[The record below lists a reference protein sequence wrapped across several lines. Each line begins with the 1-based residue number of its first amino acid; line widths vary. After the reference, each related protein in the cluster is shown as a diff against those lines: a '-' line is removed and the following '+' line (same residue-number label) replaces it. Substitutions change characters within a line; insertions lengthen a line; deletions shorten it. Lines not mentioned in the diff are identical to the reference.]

1 MSRLLL
7 AADELTNSY
16 IDERVKLLIP
26 QFEALAPYKI
36 TDRKKGKDGLTGW
49 EQLASQEVRFL
60 KTTYPDGKAEGEKT
74 YSTAYR
80 QSQALKKAL
89 KAVTADKLQDPIVI
103 NQVQTIIKNFSL
115 AVTFLFSEY
124 KALSNEN
131 YKDKV
136 DERSSEENRIEIDL
150 TNSLKYSH
158 SILTALKS
166 GDKEINWLDVS
177 CAIALATG
185 RRMAEVHLSATFKKI
200 DTYSVEFTGQLKGK
214 SRKVKVADKAVKL
227 QDMAFVIPTLLP
239 ADLVCFGLDWLGN
252 PNNFPDRNSKRF
264 DKDDDIERVN
274 KRFSKTLNLQC
285 KEWDIFPEDE
295 RTYHKFRAAY
305 LRASCIT
312 DNVKDQ
318 DFMKY
323 AKKILIDND
332 EKTINSYI
340 RYEIKP
346 GTLTR
351 I

>member
-1 MSRLLL
+1 MSRQLL
-7 AADELTNSY
+7 AADELTNEF
-16 IDERVKLLIP
+16 IDERVKILIP

-49 EQLASQEVRFL
+49 EQLASQEVRLL
-60 KTTYPDGKAEGEKT
+60 KSTYPDGKAEGEKT

-89 KAVTADKLQDPIVI
+89 KAVTADKLEDPIVI
-103 NQVQTIIKNFSL
+103 NQFQTIVKNFSL
-115 AVTFLFSEY
+115 AITFLFSEY

-131 YKDKV
+131 YKDRV
-136 DERSSEENRIEIDL
+136 DERSSQENRIEIDL
-150 TNSLKYSH
+150 TNSLNYAYN
-158 SILTALKS
+158 ILTGVKN
-166 GDKEINWLDVS
+166 GEDGINWLDIS

-185 RRMAEVHLSATFKKI
+185 RRMAEIHLSATFKKI
-200 DTYSVEFTGQLKGK
+200 DTYSIEFTGQLKGK
-214 SRKVKVADKAVKL
+214 SRKVKLADKAIKL
-227 QDMAFVIPTLLP
+227 QDMTFVIPTLLP
-239 ADLVCFGLDWLGN
+239 ADLVCSGLEWL
-252 PNNFPDRNSKRF
+252 NSNGKRF
-264 DKDDDIERVN
+264 DKNEDIERVN

-312 DNVKDQ
+312 DNIKDQ

-346 GTLTR
+346 GTVTR